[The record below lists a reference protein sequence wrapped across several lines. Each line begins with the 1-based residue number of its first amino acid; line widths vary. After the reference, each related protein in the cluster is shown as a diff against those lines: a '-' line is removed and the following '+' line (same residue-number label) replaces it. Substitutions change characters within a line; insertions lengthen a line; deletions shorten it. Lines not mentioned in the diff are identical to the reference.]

1 MGPQKKYRHRGFT
14 LLEVMLVLGILV
26 VLAAFVIP
34 TMTGTAA
41 AANKKAA
48 QAMVGASGTISMAIE
63 QYFLEIGTYPEQLSD
78 LVERPDDLDEDDD
91 RWYQFV
97 SDSATFLDP
106 WRNELVYRFPGD
118 VREESFDLLSIGPDG
133 EEDTEDDIGNF
144 RKED

>member
-1 MGPQKKYRHRGFT
+1 MGPQRMYRHRGFT

-34 TMTGTAA
+34 TITGAGT

-63 QYFLEIGTYPEQLSD
+63 QYFLQLNTYPETLSD
-78 LVERPDDLDEDDD
+78 LAERPDDIDDD
-91 RWYQFV
+91 DERWYQFV
-97 SDSATFLDP
+97 NSTATFLDP
-106 WRNELVYRFPGD
+106 WGNELVYRPEGEVNED
-118 VREESFDLLSIGPDG
+118 GYDLLSKGPDG

>member
-1 MGPQKKYRHRGFT
+1 MGPQRMYRHRGFT

-34 TMTGTAA
+34 QMSGAGTRAKIDAA
-41 AANKKAA
+41 K
-48 QAMVGASGTISMAIE
+48 AMVGPSGTLSMRIE
-63 QYFLEIGTYPEQLSD
+63 EYFLRIGTYPEQLTD
-78 LVERPDDLDEDDD
+78 LVERPDDIDEDDD

-106 WRNELVYRFPGD
+106 WQNELVYRFPGD
-118 VREESFDLLSIGPDG
+118 VREESYDLLSIGPDG

>member
-1 MGPQKKYRHRGFT
+1 MGPKRMYRHRGFT

-34 TMTGTAA
+34 TITGAGT

-48 QAMVGASGTISMAIE
+48 AAMVGASGTISMAIE
-63 QYFLEIGTYPEQLSD
+63 QFFLQINTYPEQLSD
-78 LVERPDDLDEDDD
+78 LAERPDDIEDDD
-91 RWYQFV
+91 ERWYQFV
-97 SDSATFLDP
+97 NSSASFLDP
-106 WRNELVYRFPGD
+106 WGEELVYRFPGD
-118 VREESFDLLSIGPDG
+118 VNEDGFDLLSKGPDM

>member
-1 MGPQKKYRHRGFT
+1 MGSQRMYRHRGFT

-34 TMTGTAA
+34 TITGAGT

-63 QYFLEIGTYPEQLSD
+63 QYFLQLNTYPETLSD
-78 LVERPDDLDEDDD
+78 LAERPDDIDDDDD

-97 SDSATFLDP
+97 NSSADFLDP
-106 WRNELVYRFPGD
+106 WGEELVYRFPGD
-118 VREESFDLLSIGPDG
+118 VNEEGFDLLSKGPDK

-144 RKED
+144 RTED

>member
-1 MGPQKKYRHRGFT
+1 MGSQRMYRHRGFT

-34 TMTGTAA
+34 TITGAGT

-48 QAMVGASGTISMAIE
+48 EAMVGPSSTISMAVE
-63 QYFLEIGTYPEQLSD
+63 QYFLALGNYPETLAD
-78 LVERPDDLDEDDD
+78 LAERPDDVDDDDD

-97 SDSATFLDP
+97 NSASSFLDP
-106 WRNELVYRFPGD
+106 WGEELIYRYPGD
-118 VREESFDLLSIGPDG
+118 VHEEGFDLLSKGPDK

>member
-1 MGPQKKYRHRGFT
+1 MGSQRMYRHRGFT

-34 TMTGTAA
+34 TITGAGA

-48 QAMVGASGTISMAIE
+48 KAMTGPSGTISMAIE
-63 QYFLEIGTYPEQLSD
+63 QYHLELKTYPETLSD
-78 LVERPDDLDEDDD
+78 LAERPDDIDDDDD

-97 SDSATFLDP
+97 NSSADFLDP
-106 WRNELVYRFPGD
+106 WGEELVYRYPGD
-118 VREESFDLLSIGPDG
+118 VNEDGFDLLSKGPDK